1 LAVSFENQ
9 RSSGIKI
16 INGHDLPVFGARR
29 FQPQRAAREKAF
41 DASGIPLNE
50 LRTQCR
56 SRRKRA
62 GARITVMFAGDNF
75 TGRGI
80 LTML

>member
-29 FQPQRAAREKAF
+29 FQPQRAARGKAF

-50 LRTQCR
+50 LRTQRR
-56 SRRKRA
+56 SRRKTA
-62 GARITVMFAGDNF
+62 GARIPSMFAGDNF